1 VIRRRDPWKS
11 VEDVEYATLKWV
23 GWFNNRRLLEPI
35 GNVLPV
41 EYEMMYYE
49 KLEESFEA
57 A

>member
-1 VIRRRDPWKS
+1 MIRRRNPWKS
-11 VEDVEYATLKWV
+11 VKDVEYATLKWV

-49 KLEESFEA
+49 ELEESFEA